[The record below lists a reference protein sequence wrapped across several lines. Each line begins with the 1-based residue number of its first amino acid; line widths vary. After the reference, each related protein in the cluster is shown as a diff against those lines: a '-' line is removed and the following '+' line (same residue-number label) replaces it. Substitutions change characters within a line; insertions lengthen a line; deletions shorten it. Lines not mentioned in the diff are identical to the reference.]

1 MLPQTPAERAVLKY
15 MAGQLTAATDQVVVE
30 EPLEIRLV
38 HGDEEQTVA
47 VTMRTPGAD
56 HELATG
62 FLYAEGAIRDASEV
76 LSVSPWLENG
86 VEAPNVLRLELRSG
100 FAAMRSLSRHTFTS
114 SACGVCGTGSI
125 ERLAVRAAPAIW
137 TRPPLSAEIIG
148 NLPAQLRREQP
159 MFAATGGL
167 HAAGLF
173 TADGECLAVREDV
186 GRHNAVD
193 KLIGWALA
201 QALLP
206 LTDHLLAVSSRAG
219 FEIVQKAAL
228 AGVPVVCAVS
238 APTSLAIEVAESFGI
253 TLAGFVRGER
263 FNLYSV
269 PERVNAGSRA
279 LDSPS

>member
-1 MLPQTPAERAVLKY
+1 MPETPAQRPVLRY
-15 MAGQLTAATDQVVVE
+15 TAGQLTAATDQVVIE
-30 EPLEIRLV
+30 EPLEIRLI
-38 HGDEEQTVA
+38 HGGEEQTVA

-62 FLYAEGAIRDASEV
+62 FLYAEGAIRDAADV
-76 LSVSPWLENG
+76 LSLSPWREG
-86 VEAPNVLRLELRSG
+86 DVEAPNVLRVELRSG

-125 ERLAVRAAPAIW
+125 ERLAVRAVPAIW
-137 TRPPLSAEIIG
+137 TQPPLTADIIRD
-148 NLPAQLRREQP
+148 LPAQLHAAQP
-159 MFAATGGL
+159 LFAATGGL

-173 TADGECLAVREDV
+173 TAGGECLAVREDV

-193 KLIGWALA
+193 KLIGWALG
-201 QALLP
+201 QGLLP
-206 LTDHLLAVSSRAG
+206 LSDHLLAVSSRAG

-269 PERVNAGSRA
+269 PHRVNSGGRA

>member
-1 MLPQTPAERAVLKY
+1 MRPVLRY
-15 MAGQLTAATDQVVVE
+15 AAGQVTAATDQVALE

-62 FLYAEGAIRDASEV
+62 FLYAEGAIQRAGDV
-76 LSVSPWLENG
+76 LSLSSWRQG
-86 VEAPNVLRLELRSG
+86 DVEAPNVLRVQLRSG
-100 FAAMRSLSRHTFTS
+100 FEAVRRLSRHTFTS

-125 ERLAVRAAPAIW
+125 EQLAVRAAPAVW
-137 TRPPLSAEIIG
+137 TRPPVPADIIRE
-148 NLPAQLRREQP
+148 LPAQLRAAQP
-159 MFAATGGL
+159 LFDATGGL

-173 TADGECLAVREDV
+173 TAGGRCLAVREDV

-201 QALLP
+201 QGRLP
-206 LTDHLLAVSSRAG
+206 LSDHLLAVSSRAG

-228 AGVPVVCAVS
+228 SGVPVVCAVS

-269 PERVNAGSRA
+269 PERVMSGGRA
-279 LDSPS
+279 LDSPA